1 MAQWMCF
8 FEKKDMYRADSSR
21 TRIAF
26 FRGLFVFLQSL
37 AVGLLLFS
45 FWLPYD
51 ISYNFYSYVLGVSVG
66 ISVVYACLRPRLSWE
81 WSQSRPFLPMVL
93 LYLLMWL
100 SVLYSMDKVEAVRRC
115 WYCLSL
121 LLYPVI
127 FVGMGRDFF
136 SVKRCR
142 LWAVVFVASCFVEI
156 LCRTGL
162 SVYCFCTVPELEPY
176 RQVGFV
182 AALNEFLGFQN
193 IYLSWAGYKLVMH
206 TTFEAMVLNFAFALV
221 AMSWIRKDSILRR
234 KGLRLGALFF
244 EFLSA
249 LTLLSSNSKTG
260 QVIFGCTLLIL
271 FFQAFKY
278 KRYRLVIGAGALLC
292 SFLIVLLPYAGK
304 GLTSRMTR
312 SLEVFESFFSKP
324 QEEVVSDGS
333 TLPRI
338 YCWQVAA
345 RMIRERPLAGYGMG
359 FYSDFNKKFA
369 EIYGDYGKVYS
380 DSHNQFL
387 NTMLSN
393 GLLGLALFLWL
404 WVCMIRLAW
413 QEKKVLG
420 WIWLLSVFG
429 LCMVD
434 TFFNS
439 LVFLFYLCAGYGL
452 LSLKR

>member
-1 MAQWMCF
+1 MKVPYKISVLLYCFDEEDRILLLHRNREPNKGLWSPCGGKLKTEIGESPYGCAVRELREETGMSVDFKDLHLAGIVSEESYEGSTHWLMFLFEVKKKFSALPSPHSEGIFCF

-193 IYLSWAGYKLVMH
+193 IYLS
-206 TTFEAMVLNFAFALV
+206 
-221 AMSWIRKDSILRR
+221 
-234 KGLRLGALFF
+234 
-244 EFLSA
+244 
-249 LTLLSSNSKTG
+249 
-260 QVIFGCTLLIL
+260 
-271 FFQAFKY
+271 
-278 KRYRLVIGAGALLC
+278 
-292 SFLIVLLPYAGK
+292 
-304 GLTSRMTR
+304 
-312 SLEVFESFFSKP
+312 
-324 QEEVVSDGS
+324 
-333 TLPRI
+333 
-338 YCWQVAA
+338 
-345 RMIRERPLAGYGMG
+345 
-359 FYSDFNKKFA
+359 
-369 EIYGDYGKVYS
+369 
-380 DSHNQFL
+380 
-387 NTMLSN
+387 
-393 GLLGLALFLWL
+393 
-404 WVCMIRLAW
+404 
-413 QEKKVLG
+413 
-420 WIWLLSVFG
+420 
-429 LCMVD
+429 
-434 TFFNS
+434 
-439 LVFLFYLCAGYGL
+439 
-452 LSLKR
+452 